1 MSQYNGDLLWEDWSN
16 AANRNAN
23 TLIRDIL
30 EAYQWYQK
38 WYGLTYGM
46 TIAQIQAL
54 PQFANKTVTDIQNM
68 MYAFGVFN
76 DLYGALFNV
85 AALPQANRE
94 AYLVPFVS

>member
-1 MSQYNGDLLWEDWSN
+1 MG
-16 AANRNAN
+16 R
-23 TLIRDIL
+23 L
-30 EAYQWYQK
+30 EQCGEPQRQHAYSGYP
-38 WYGLTYGM
+38 GSLSVVPEMVRLTYGM
-46 TIAQIQAL
+46 TIAQVQAL